1 MAYGSLFLCSAYL
14 NSSLT
19 CLCSKASKFL
29 SPNECPAMLLL
40 QTFYLFERI
49 LICFNMVLHSG
60 TNFNLDIG
68 AFWCSQFLVHW
79 DFDCVQEQ
87 LSGAMC
93 YKLCMAYHVCLSS
106 LYAPLTT
113 TVFDWPFSLVQQRIN
128 TGHNQFL
135 FQICCSCTSRHCW

>member
-1 MAYGSLFLCSAYL
+1 MKRL
-14 NSSLT
+14 
-19 CLCSKASKFL
+19 
-29 SPNECPAMLLL
+29 
-40 QTFYLFERI
+40 
-49 LICFNMVLHSG
+49 NMVLHSG

-113 TVFDWPFSLVQQRIN
+113 TVFDGPFFLVSTKDQHRAQSIFISN
-128 TGHNQFL
+128 LFFLHIQTLLIVTMLLGFLVPFPNQFL
-135 FQICCSCTSRHCW
+135 STFMVTRLRILYPSYDIIDGWSNGSNK